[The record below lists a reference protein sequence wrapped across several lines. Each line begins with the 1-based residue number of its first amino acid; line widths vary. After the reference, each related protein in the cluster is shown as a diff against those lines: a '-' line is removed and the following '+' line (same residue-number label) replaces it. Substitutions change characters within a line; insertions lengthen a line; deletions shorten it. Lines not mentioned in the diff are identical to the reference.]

1 MKRSRSK
8 YGNKRTKVGEL
19 TFDSRKE
26 ARYYNLLLALQ
37 EQGKIHSLRC
47 QVPFS
52 FVINGEEMRNPDS
65 NRVIKYIADFEY
77 FTSEGERKVVD
88 VKGFK
93 TDVYKI
99 KKALMLACNGIL
111 VEEV

>member
-1 MKRSRSK
+1 MSFTRSK

-26 ARYYNLLLALQ
+26 ARYYNFLLALQ

-52 FVINGEEMRNPDS
+52 FEINGEPLRYVDS
-65 NRVIKYIADFEY
+65 NRKIKYVADFEY
-77 FTSEGERKVVD
+77 FTSEGVRKVVD

-93 TDVYKI
+93 TDIYKL
-99 KKALMLACNGIL
+99 KKALMMAVLNIL
-111 VEEV
+111 IEEV

>member
-8 YGNKRTKVGEL
+8 YGNKPTISNGIK
-19 TFDSRKE
+19 FQSKKE
-26 ARYYNLLLALQ
+26 ARYYNFLLALQ

-52 FVINGEEMRNPDS
+52 FTINGEAMRNPDT

-77 FTSEGERKVVD
+77 FTSEGERKIVD

-93 TDVYKI
+93 TDVYKL
-99 KKALMLACNGIL
+99 KKALMLAVYNIL
-111 VEEV
+111 IEEV

>member
-8 YGNKRTKVGEL
+8 YGNKPTISNGIK
-19 TFDSRKE
+19 FQSKKE

-77 FTSEGERKVVD
+77 FTSDGERKIVD

-93 TDVYKI
+93 TDIYKL
-99 KKALMLACNGIL
+99 KKALMMACHQVLI
-111 VEEV
+111 EEV

>member
-1 MKRSRSK
+1 MQRSRSK
-8 YGNKRTKVGEL
+8 YGNKPTISNGIK
-19 TFDSRKE
+19 FQSKKE
-26 ARYYNLLLALQ
+26 ARYYNFLLALQ

-52 FVINGEEMRNPDS
+52 FMINGEAMRNPDS

-77 FTSEGERKVVD
+77 FTSEGERKIVD

-93 TDVYKI
+93 TRDYLI
-99 KKALMLACNGIL
+99 KKALMMAVHQVLI
-111 VEEV
+111 EEV

>member
-1 MKRSRSK
+1 MFDNLKSSSSSS
-8 YGNKRTKVGEL
+8 GFENLGFL
-19 TFDSRKE
+19 T
-26 ARYYNLLLALQ
+26 Q
-37 EQGKIHSLRC
+37 IHSLRC

-52 FVINGEEMRNPDS
+52 FTINSEAMRNPDT
-65 NRVIKYIADFEY
+65 NRVIKYVADFEY

-99 KKALMLACNGIL
+99 KKALMLACNAIL
-111 VEEV
+111 IEEV

>member
-19 TFDSRKE
+19 IFDSRKE
-26 ARYYNLLLALQ
+26 ARYYNLLLTLQ

-52 FVINGEEMRNPDS
+52 FVINGEAMRNPDS

-77 FTSEGERKVVD
+77 FTSEGERKIVD

-93 TDVYKI
+93 TDIYKL
-99 KKALMLACNGIL
+99 KKALMMACNGIL
-111 VEEV
+111 IEEI